1 MTLIVLV
8 TICLLACVFLL
19 FVLAQWM
26 RDTKRKTTARPEV
39 DSKAGE
45 TREEKRPHTAG
56 SRRTAEG
63 RYRFKVGARRV
74 STITERS
81 GGRESWHDEREQ
93 IAYERITRS
102 FNTSKRV

>member
-26 RDTKRKTTARPEV
+26 RDTKRKTKARPEV
-39 DSKAGE
+39 DSIAGE
-45 TREEKRPHTAG
+45 TREEKRPHTVG

-63 RYRFKVGARRV
+63 RYRFKVGARWV

-81 GGRESWHDEREQ
+81 GGRESWYDEREQ
-93 IAYERITRS
+93 IAYERIARS